1 MILNRVFISYM
12 ARELAKRLGRESLE
26 IRDPQPLRER
36 FENVLIDELSLE
48 DEINAEARELLNQY
62 TDYMRR
68 QRIPYQEMFA
78 KVKRQVLAERKVTSA
93 QAREPGGRK
102 MKISR
107 SKVLEFSHKLGAV
120 VPRVPGIRAKVPWN
134 DIRLHIVRELT
145 DILTKE
151 ETIDQNAQKK
161 SAARNATSP
170 RAAKSGRCSTAATT
184 TKKCSATGSI
194 YRLSNS
200 SLPGQ
205 RTATRATWRGE
216 RHEVRTGIFVR
227 PK

>member
-1 MILNRVFISYM
+1 MILNRSFISYM
-12 ARELAKRLGRESLE
+12 ARELARRLGKESLE
-26 IRDPQPLRER
+26 VRDPQPLRER

-68 QRIPYQEMFA
+68 QRIPYQEMFS
-78 KVKRQVLAERKVTSA
+78 KVKRQVLAERKMTSA

-120 VPRVPGIRAKVPWN
+120 VPRVPGIRPKVGWN
-134 DIRLHIVRELT
+134 DIRLQIVRELT
-145 DILTKE
+145 EILTRE

-161 SAARNATSP
+161 ISSQKRDIPEGSEEWTLLYRRYYDEEMQRYGIDLSAP
-170 RAAKSGRCSTAATT
+170 
-184 TKKCSATGSI
+184 
-194 YRLSNS
+194 
-200 SLPGQ
+200 
-205 RTATRATWRGE
+205 
-216 RHEVRTGIFVR
+216 
-227 PK
+227 

>member
-1 MILNRVFISYM
+1 MILNRLFISYM
-12 ARELAKRLGRESLE
+12 ARELAKRLGTESLE
-26 IRDPQPLRER
+26 VSDPQPLRER

-62 TDYMRR
+62 ADYMRQ

-78 KVKRQVLAERKVTSA
+78 KVKRQVLAERKMTSA

-120 VPRVPGIRAKVPWN
+120 VPRVPGIRPKVGWN
-134 DIRLHIVRELT
+134 DIRLQIVRELT
-145 DILTKE
+145 EILTRE

-161 SAARNATSP
+161 ISSQKRDIPEGSEEWTLLY
-170 RAAKSGRCSTAATT
+170 RRYYDEEMQRYGIDLTA
-184 TKKCSATGSI
+184 
-194 YRLSNS
+194 
-200 SLPGQ
+200 P
-205 RTATRATWRGE
+205 
-216 RHEVRTGIFVR
+216 
-227 PK
+227 

>member
-1 MILNRVFISYM
+1 MILNRSFISYM
-12 ARELAKRLGRESLE
+12 ARELAKRLGTESLE
-26 IRDPQPLRER
+26 VSDPQPLRER

-62 TDYMRR
+62 TDYMRQ

-78 KVKRQVLAERKVTSA
+78 KVKRQVLAERKMTSA

-120 VPRVPGIRAKVPWN
+120 VPRVLGIRPKVGWN
-134 DIRLHIVRELT
+134 DIRLQIVRELT
-145 DILTKE
+145 DILTRE

-161 SAARNATSP
+161 ISSQKRDIPEGSEEWTLLYRRYYDEEMQRYGIDLSAP
-170 RAAKSGRCSTAATT
+170 
-184 TKKCSATGSI
+184 
-194 YRLSNS
+194 
-200 SLPGQ
+200 
-205 RTATRATWRGE
+205 
-216 RHEVRTGIFVR
+216 
-227 PK
+227 

>member
-1 MILNRVFISYM
+1 MILNRFFISYM
-12 ARELAKRLGRESLE
+12 ARELARRLGKESLE
-26 IRDPQPLRER
+26 VSDPQPLRER

-62 TDYMRR
+62 TDYMRQ

-78 KVKRQVLAERKVTSA
+78 KVKRQVLAERKMTSA

-120 VPRVPGIRAKVPWN
+120 VPRAPGIRAKAGWN
-134 DIRLHIVRELT
+134 DIRLQIVRELT
-145 DILTKE
+145 DILTRE

-161 SAARNATSP
+161 ISSQKRDIPEGSEEWTLLYRRYYDEEMQRYGIDLSAP
-170 RAAKSGRCSTAATT
+170 
-184 TKKCSATGSI
+184 
-194 YRLSNS
+194 
-200 SLPGQ
+200 
-205 RTATRATWRGE
+205 
-216 RHEVRTGIFVR
+216 
-227 PK
+227 

>member
-1 MILNRVFISYM
+1 MILNRSFISYM
-12 ARELAKRLGRESLE
+12 ARELARRLGKESLQVN
-26 IRDPQPLRER
+26 DPQPLRER

-68 QRIPYQEMFA
+68 QRIPYQEMFS
-78 KVKRQVLAERKVTSA
+78 KVKRQVLAERKMTSA

-120 VPRVPGIRAKVPWN
+120 VPRVPGIRAKAGWN
-134 DIRLHIVRELT
+134 DIRLQIVRELT
-145 DILTKE
+145 DILTRE

-161 SAARNATSP
+161 ISSQKRDIPEGSEEWTLLYRRYYDEEMQRYGIDLSAP
-170 RAAKSGRCSTAATT
+170 
-184 TKKCSATGSI
+184 
-194 YRLSNS
+194 
-200 SLPGQ
+200 
-205 RTATRATWRGE
+205 
-216 RHEVRTGIFVR
+216 
-227 PK
+227 

>member
-1 MILNRVFISYM
+1 MILNRSFISYM
-12 ARELAKRLGRESLE
+12 ARELAKRLGKESLE
-26 IRDPQPLRER
+26 VSDPQPLRER

-62 TDYMRR
+62 TDYMRQ

-78 KVKRQVLAERKVTSA
+78 KVKRQVLAERKMTSA

-120 VPRVPGIRAKVPWN
+120 VPRAPGIRAKVGWN
-134 DIRLHIVRELT
+134 DIRLQIVRELT
-145 DILTKE
+145 EILTRE

-161 SAARNATSP
+161 ISSQKRDIPEGSEEWTLLYRRYYDEEMQRYGIDLSAP
-170 RAAKSGRCSTAATT
+170 
-184 TKKCSATGSI
+184 
-194 YRLSNS
+194 
-200 SLPGQ
+200 
-205 RTATRATWRGE
+205 
-216 RHEVRTGIFVR
+216 
-227 PK
+227 

>member
-1 MILNRVFISYM
+1 MILNRSFISYM
-12 ARELAKRLGRESLE
+12 ARELAKRLGTESLE
-26 IRDPQPLRER
+26 VSDPQPLRER

-62 TDYMRR
+62 TDYMRQ

-78 KVKRQVLAERKVTSA
+78 KVKRQVLAERKMTSA

-120 VPRVPGIRAKVPWN
+120 VPRVPGIRAKVSWN
-134 DIRLHIVRELT
+134 DIRLQIVRELT
-145 DILTKE
+145 DILTRE

-161 SAARNATSP
+161 ISSQKRDIPEGSEEWTLLY
-170 RAAKSGRCSTAATT
+170 RRYYDEEMQRYGIDLTA
-184 TKKCSATGSI
+184 
-194 YRLSNS
+194 
-200 SLPGQ
+200 P
-205 RTATRATWRGE
+205 
-216 RHEVRTGIFVR
+216 
-227 PK
+227 

>member
-1 MILNRVFISYM
+1 MILNRSFISYM
-12 ARELAKRLGRESLE
+12 ARELAKRLGKESLE
-26 IRDPQPLRER
+26 VSDPQPLRER

-62 TDYMRR
+62 TDYMRQ

-78 KVKRQVLAERKVTSA
+78 KVKRQVLAERKMTSA

-120 VPRVPGIRAKVPWN
+120 VPRAPGIRAKVGWN
-134 DIRLHIVRELT
+134 DIRLQIVRELT
-145 DILTKE
+145 AILTRE

-161 SAARNATSP
+161 ISSQKRDIPEGSEEWTLLYRRYYDEEMQRYGIDLSAP
-170 RAAKSGRCSTAATT
+170 
-184 TKKCSATGSI
+184 
-194 YRLSNS
+194 
-200 SLPGQ
+200 
-205 RTATRATWRGE
+205 
-216 RHEVRTGIFVR
+216 
-227 PK
+227 

>member
-1 MILNRVFISYM
+1 MILNRFFISYM
-12 ARELAKRLGRESLE
+12 ARELAKRLGTESLE
-26 IRDPQPLRER
+26 VSDPQPLRER

-62 TDYMRR
+62 TDYMRQ

-78 KVKRQVLAERKVTSA
+78 KVKRQVLAERKMTSA

-120 VPRVPGIRAKVPWN
+120 VPRVPGIRPKVGWN
-134 DIRLHIVRELT
+134 DIRLQIVRELT
-145 DILTKE
+145 EILTRE

-161 SAARNATSP
+161 ISSQKRDIPEGSEEWTLLYRRYYDEEMQRYGINLSAP
-170 RAAKSGRCSTAATT
+170 
-184 TKKCSATGSI
+184 
-194 YRLSNS
+194 
-200 SLPGQ
+200 
-205 RTATRATWRGE
+205 
-216 RHEVRTGIFVR
+216 
-227 PK
+227 

>member
-1 MILNRVFISYM
+1 MILNRSFISYM
-12 ARELAKRLGRESLE
+12 ARELARRLGKESLQVN
-26 IRDPQPLRER
+26 DPQPLRER

-68 QRIPYQEMFA
+68 QRIPYQEMFS
-78 KVKRQVLAERKVTSA
+78 KVKRQVLAERKMTSA

-120 VPRVPGIRAKVPWN
+120 VPRVPGIRPKVGWN
-134 DIRLHIVRELT
+134 DIRLQIVRELT
-145 DILTKE
+145 EILTRE

-161 SAARNATSP
+161 ISSQKRDIPEGSEEWTLLYRRYYDEEMQRFGIDLSAP
-170 RAAKSGRCSTAATT
+170 
-184 TKKCSATGSI
+184 
-194 YRLSNS
+194 
-200 SLPGQ
+200 
-205 RTATRATWRGE
+205 
-216 RHEVRTGIFVR
+216 
-227 PK
+227 